1 MENEIWIVINDY
13 PLYSIS
19 NLGNVKNNKTNLQ
32 LKIDHNKDGYCQV
45 KLYNPKPKTKTIHRL
60 VALHFIENSE
70 NKQEVNHKD
79 GNKENNCVNNLEWVT
94 KKENKAH
101 ADLTGLWTLSENH
114 KQALQKGLREKRGKI
129 VYKYDLQMNLIEIY
143 SCTREAALL
152 NNAKQANIVNC
163 CNGKKGYKTVKG
175 FIYGYK

>member
-19 NLGNVKNNKTNLQ
+19 NLGNVKNNKTNLK

-45 KLYNPKPKTKTIHRL
+45 KLYNAKPKTKTIHRI
-60 VALHFIENSE
+60 VALHFIENPE

-94 KKENKAH
+94 KKENKIH
-101 ADLTGLWTLSENH
+101 ADTTGLWVLSENH
-114 KQALQKGLREKRGKI
+114 KQALQKGLREKRSKI
-129 VYKYDLQMNLIEIY
+129 VCKYDLQMNLIETY

>member
-19 NLGNVKNNKTNLQ
+19 NLGNVKNNKTNLH
-32 LKIDHNKDGYCQV
+32 LKIDHNKNGYCQV

-79 GNKENNCVNNLEWVT
+79 GNKENNCVDNLEWVT

-129 VYKYDLQMNLIEIY
+129 VYKYDLQMNLIETY
-143 SCTREAALL
+143 SCTREAAIL
-152 NNAKQANIVNC
+152 NDAKQANIVNC

>member
-1 MENEIWIVINDY
+1 MENEIWVVINNY

-19 NLGNVKNNKTNLQ
+19 NLGNVKNNKTNLK

-60 VALHFIENSE
+60 VALHFIENPE
-70 NKQEVNHKD
+70 NKREVNHKD
-79 GNKENNCVNNLEWVT
+79 GNKLNNCVNNLEWVT

-101 ADLTGLWTLSENH
+101 ADTTGLWVLSENH

-129 VYKYDLQMNLIEIY
+129 VYKYDLQMNLIETY

-152 NNAKQANIVNC
+152 NDAKQANIVNC

>member
-1 MENEIWIVINDY
+1 MENEIWVVINNY

-19 NLGNVKNNKTNLQ
+19 NLGNVKNNKTNLK

-60 VALHFIENSE
+60 VALHFIENPE
-70 NKQEVNHKD
+70 NKREVNHKD
-79 GNKENNCVNNLEWVT
+79 GNKLNNCVNNLEWVT

-101 ADLTGLWTLSENH
+101 ADTTGLWVLSENH

-129 VYKYDLQMNLIEIY
+129 VYKYDLQMNLIETY

-152 NNAKQANIVNC
+152 NNTKQTNIINYY
-163 CNGKKGYKTVKG
+163 NNKKKYKTIKK

>member
-1 MENEIWIVINDY
+1 MENEIWVVINNY

-19 NLGNVKNNKTNLQ
+19 NLGNVKNNKTNLK

-45 KLYNPKPKTKTIHRL
+45 KLYNPKSKTKTIHRL
-60 VALHFIENSE
+60 VALHFIENPE

-79 GNKENNCVNNLEWVT
+79 GNKLNNCVNNLEWVT

-101 ADLTGLWTLSENH
+101 ADTTGLWVLSENH

-129 VYKYDLQMNLIEIY
+129 VYKYDLQMNLIETY

-152 NNAKQANIVNC
+152 NDAKQANIVNC

-175 FIYGYK
+175 FIYGYE